1 MIRMKE
7 RKKLESILR
16 HFPKVKLLVVGDIMM
31 DRTILGKVS
40 RISPEAPVPVVIAE
54 TEDFN
59 LGGAANVAHNIRSLG
74 GTVSLCGIVG
84 DDENG
89 RKICGRMV
97 ERGIQTQGVF
107 FEQGRQTT
115 VKTRI
120 IAHHPHYQQLVR
132 VDRETTGLPKASTF
146 RSLSNFLTEKMEAF
160 DGVVVSDYGKGL
172 LTRRLIQRIVKGAKK
187 SKKFIMV
194 DPKVKNFFFYKGAT
208 VITPNTNEAS
218 EASRIPATDQL
229 SVEKMGRSL
238 LKRLKCDALVITQGE
253 KGMTIF
259 EPHQKPYR
267 VPTVAREV
275 YDVTGAGDTVI
286 GTMALALGTGSTVSY
301 KDAASLA
308 NYAAG
313 IVVGKVGT
321 AVASREELLNVI
333 RERPLRG
340 EKGDGNPMGFHA
352 AGLIKMEESIHGKVI
367 PK

>member
-1 MIRMKE
+1 MRE
-7 RKKLESILR
+7 RKKLESILKR
-16 HFPKVKLLVVGDIMM
+16 FPRVKLLVVGDIMM
-31 DRTILGKVS
+31 DRSIFGKVS

-59 LGGAANVAHNIRSLG
+59 LGGAANVAHNIRFLG

-84 DDENG
+84 NDENG
-89 RKICGRMV
+89 RKLYRRIV
-97 ERGIQTQGVF
+97 ERGIQTQGIF

-132 VDRETTGLPKASTF
+132 VDRETTDRPKVTTF
-146 RSLSNFLTEKMEAF
+146 RNLSKFLTEKMEDF
-160 DGVVVSDYGKGL
+160 DGIVISDYGKGL
-172 LTRRLIQRIVKGAKK
+172 LTRKLIQTIVKKAKK
-187 SKKFIMV
+187 SKKLIMV
-194 DPKVKNFFFYKGAT
+194 DPKLRNFFFYKGAT

-218 EASRIPATDQL
+218 EASRIPVTDQF
-229 SVEKMGRSL
+229 SVEKMGRTL
-238 LKRLKCDALVITQGE
+238 LRRLRCNALVITQGE

-259 EPHQKPYR
+259 EPLQKPYP
-267 VPTVAREV
+267 VPTVAKEV

-286 GTMALALGTGSTVSY
+286 GTMALALGTGPGVSY

-321 AVASREELLNVI
+321 AIVSKEELLNVI
-333 RERPLRG
+333 L
-340 EKGDGNPMGFHA
+340 EKT
-352 AGLIKMEESIHGKVI
+352 
-367 PK
+367 

>member
-7 RKKLESILR
+7 RKKLESILKR
-16 HFPKVKLLVVGDIMM
+16 FPKVKLLVVGDVMM
-31 DRTILGKVS
+31 DRSVWGKVS

-54 TEDFN
+54 MEDFN

-74 GTVSLCGIVG
+74 GTVLLCGIVG

-89 RKICGRMV
+89 RKLYRRIV
-97 ERGIQTQGVF
+97 ERGIQAQGVF

-132 VDRETTGLPKASTF
+132 IDRETTDRPRASTF
-146 RSLSNFLTEKMEAF
+146 RSVLRFLSARVEEV
-160 DGVVVSDYGKGL
+160 DGIVISDYGKGF
-172 LTRRLIQRIVKGAKK
+172 LTRRLIQTIVKKAKN

-194 DPKVKNFFFYKGAT
+194 DPKLKNFFFYKGAT

-218 EASRIPATDQL
+218 EASRIPVTGQP
-229 SVEKMGRSL
+229 SVEKMGRNL
-238 LKRLKCDALVITQGE
+238 LKRLRCHALVITQGE
-253 KGMTIF
+253 NGMTIF
-259 EPHQKPYR
+259 EPHQKPYP
-267 VPTVAREV
+267 VPTVAKEV

-286 GTMALALGTGSTVSY
+286 GTMALALGTGPRVSV
-301 KDAASLA
+301 KDAASIA

-321 AVASREELLNVI
+321 AIASKEELL
-333 RERPLRG
+333 
-340 EKGDGNPMGFHA
+340 
-352 AGLIKMEESIHGKVI
+352 KVI
-367 PK
+367 KETT

>member
-1 MIRMKE
+1 MIRMRQ
-7 RKKLESILR
+7 RKKLESVLKS
-16 HFPKVKLLVVGDIMM
+16 FPRVKLLVVGDIMM
-31 DRTILGKVS
+31 DRFIWGKVS
-40 RISPEAPVPVVIAE
+40 RISPEAPVPVIIAE

-74 GTVSLCGIVG
+74 GTASLCGIVG

-89 RKICGRMV
+89 RKIYRRIV
-97 ERGIQTQGVF
+97 ERGIQTQGII

-132 VDRETTGLPKASTF
+132 VDRETTDRPKISTF
-146 RSLSNFLTEKMEAF
+146 RSLAKFLTEKMEDF
-160 DGVVVSDYGKGL
+160 DGIVISDYGKGL
-172 LTRRLIQRIVKGAKK
+172 LTGRLIQTIVKNAKK
-187 SKKFIMV
+187 SKKLIMV
-194 DPKVKNFFFYKGAT
+194 DPKLKNFFSYKGAT

-218 EASRIPATDQL
+218 EASRIPVTDQF
-229 SVEKMGRSL
+229 SVEKMGRNL
-238 LKRLKCDALVITQGE
+238 LRRLKCNALVITQGE

-267 VPTVAREV
+267 VPTVAKEV

-286 GTMALALGTGSTVSY
+286 GTMALALGTGPRVSV
-301 KDAASLA
+301 KDAASIA

-321 AVASREELLNVI
+321 AIVSNEELL
-333 RERPLRG
+333 
-340 EKGDGNPMGFHA
+340 
-352 AGLIKMEESIHGKVI
+352 KVI
-367 PK
+367 KERT

>member
-1 MIRMKE
+1 MIRMRQ
-7 RKKLESILR
+7 RKKLESVLKR
-16 HFPKVKLLVVGDIMM
+16 FPRVRLLVVGDIMM
-31 DRTILGKVS
+31 DRFIWGKVS
-40 RISPEAPVPVVIAE
+40 RISPEAPVPVIIAE

-74 GTVSLCGIVG
+74 GTASLCGIVG

-89 RKICGRMV
+89 RKIYRRIV
-97 ERGIQTQGVF
+97 ERGIQTQGIF

-132 VDRETTGLPKASTF
+132 VDRETTDHPKVSTF
-146 RSLSNFLTEKMEAF
+146 RSLSKFLTEKMEDF
-160 DGVVVSDYGKGL
+160 DGIVISDYGKGL
-172 LTRRLIQRIVKGAKK
+172 LTGRLIQTIVKKAKK
-187 SKKFIMV
+187 SKKLIMV
-194 DPKVKNFFFYKGAT
+194 DPKLKNFFSYKGAT

-218 EASRIPATDQL
+218 EASRIPVTDQF
-229 SVEKMGRSL
+229 SVEKMGRNL
-238 LKRLKCDALVITQGE
+238 LKRLKCNALVITQGE

-267 VPTVAREV
+267 VPTVAKEV

-286 GTMALALGTGSTVSY
+286 GTMGLALGKGPAVSY

-321 AVASREELLNVI
+321 ATVSKEELLNVI
-333 RERPLRG
+333 K
-340 EKGDGNPMGFHA
+340 EKT
-352 AGLIKMEESIHGKVI
+352 
-367 PK
+367 